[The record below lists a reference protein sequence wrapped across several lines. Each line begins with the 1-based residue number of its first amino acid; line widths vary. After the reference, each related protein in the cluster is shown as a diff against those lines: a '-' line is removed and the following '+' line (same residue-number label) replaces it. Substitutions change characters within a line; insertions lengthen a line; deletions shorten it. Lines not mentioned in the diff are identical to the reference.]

1 MENPFRNLRISK
13 RLLLISVSFSLPI
26 AVLLGLMINEDVEA
40 VAFARAETHGN
51 SYQKPL
57 MDLLDLV
64 PQHQLALQFAAA
76 GGARGAAAGIQ
87 GRIDRAFDDLQSVQ
101 ARLGAGL
108 EFTPEGLAKRNRE
121 HVQFATVKGEW
132 DTLKGQASQL
142 SAEDLL
148 AKHSHLMADIRT
160 MITHAG
166 DLSNLILDP
175 DLDSYYLMDVTLLA
189 LPQMHDR
196 LASVMSHGGTV
207 LRATS
212 VSTEDQARL
221 AIGSALLKES
231 DFDRTLA
238 SMKTALS
245 EDPEHYGISPSLSQA
260 VKGPLDEFRA
270 ASEAFLALHDK
281 IGKGAKA
288 SVDLAAYLAAGH
300 RAREKTM
307 ALWKVSVAELD
318 VLLETRIRAIRAHT
332 MAGIGLTGLAL
343 ALAILLVVLIS
354 RSLTGPMQQLMDMLD
369 LSFGKSAEASGGWD
383 LTRDVPA
390 ELILRKD
397 EVGDLSRS
405 MQSMT
410 ENLRRLVGD
419 IQGGT
424 RLLASAATELSSVS
438 DQMSGNARQT
448 SGKAAAAAHSA
459 EEMSANAVSVAAGME
474 QATTSLAT
482 MASSTEEMTSTI
494 GEIAS
499 KSEQARVI
507 THEATQQAEKVSML
521 MQNLSQA
528 AEAIG
533 KVTETITSISDQ
545 TKLLALNA
553 TIEAARAGA
562 AGKGF
567 AVVAH
572 EIKELARQTAEAT
585 EDIKAKVE
593 GIQGSTTNTLTDLG
607 EISRVIAEIS
617 EIVNTIAAAIEE
629 QSSVTR
635 DIARN
640 VGEAV
645 AGVRDANQRVAQM
658 SGGAQSVASDMATV
672 KQAAGEM
679 ASGTEQTLTSASEL
693 SKLAED
699 LREMVSRFR
708 VLETETS
715 EGSGSRPLAAPGTR
729 TSRGGT
735 SSPQGSR
742 STGSAGG
749 TTRRFLEWSDDLSV
763 GVPAMD
769 QHHKKLIDLIN
780 QLHEAMRSGK
790 GREGVGIALEELAKY
805 VEYHFGAEEKL
816 MKQHRCSG
824 LHEQQEAHGQ
834 LIEKVNA
841 LRKDFAS
848 GQQGLGVE
856 VLNLLK
862 DWLVNHIQKKDKPC
876 MVSVCAAK
884 TKGSRLAAARGE
896 GGERSGS
903 RLGSGGVRAEAVR
916 EPHG

>member
-1 MENPFRNLRISK
+1 MENPFRNLRISR

-26 AVLLGLMINEDVEA
+26 AVLLGLMINEDVKA

-51 SYQKPL
+51 SFQKPL
-57 MDLLDLV
+57 MELLDLV
-64 PQHQLALQFAAA
+64 PQHQLALQFAGA
-76 GGARGAAAGIQ
+76 GGSRSAVAGLQ
-87 GRIDRAFDDLQSVQ
+87 GRIDKAFDGLASVQ

-132 DTLKGQASQL
+132 DSLKSQATQL
-142 SAEDLL
+142 SADQLQ
-148 AKHSHLMADIRT
+148 AKHTHLVADIRT
-160 MITHAG
+160 MITHVG

-207 LRATS
+207 LRGAS
-212 VSTEDQARL
+212 VSSEDQARL
-221 AIGSALLKES
+221 AVGGALIKES
-231 DFDRTLA
+231 DLDRTLA

-245 EDPEHYGISPSLSQA
+245 EDPSHYGISPTLSQA
-260 VKGPLDEFRA
+260 VRGPMDEFRTA
-270 ASEAFLALHDK
+270 AEAFLALHDT
-281 IGKGAKA
+281 IGKGDKA
-288 SVDLAAYLAAGH
+288 AVNLAAYLAAGH
-300 RAREKTM
+300 RARETTM

-318 VLLETRIRAIRAHT
+318 GLLETRIRAIRAHT
-332 MAGIGLTGLAL
+332 MTGIGLTALAL
-343 ALAILLVVLIS
+343 ALAIALVVIIS
-354 RSLTGPMQQLMDMLD
+354 RSLTGPMQQLMEMLD
-369 LSFGKSAEASGGWD
+369 LSFGKAAEASGGWD
-383 LTRDVPA
+383 LTRDVPP
-390 ELILRKD
+390 ELIARKD

-459 EEMSANAVSVAAGME
+459 EDMSSNAVSVAAGME

-499 KSEQARVI
+499 KSEKARVI

-585 EDIKAKVE
+585 EDIKAKVA

-658 SGGAQSVASDMATV
+658 SGGAQSVAQDMATV

-679 ASGTEQTLTSASEL
+679 ASGSEQTLTSASEL

-699 LREMVSRFR
+699 LRGMVSRFR
-708 VLETETS
+708 VLESETAES
-715 EGSGSRPLAAPGTR
+715 SGSRHSTPPGLSRQRGESQVSAASRPMGQVGGTR
-729 TSRGGT
+729 K
-735 SSPQGSR
+735 
-742 STGSAGG
+742 
-749 TTRRFLEWSDDLSV
+749 RFMEWSDDLSV

-780 QLHEAMRSGK
+780 QLHEAMKSGK
-790 GREGVGIALEELAKY
+790 GREGVGIALEELGKY
-805 VEYHFGAEEKL
+805 VEYHFSAEEKL

-824 LHEQQEAHGQ
+824 LPEQQAAHGQ

-841 LRKDFAS
+841 LRRDFAN

-876 MVSVCAAK
+876 MASVCATK
-884 TKGSRLAAARGE
+884 TKGNRLAAARGSNATSSSAR
-896 GGERSGS
+896 GGIGEDH
-903 RLGSGGVRAEAVR
+903 AEHSVEA
-916 EPHG
+916 HG